1 MVQNIID
8 VRNLSKSFDISS
20 KEPGLKGT
28 IKHFFRRHTKSLK
41 VIKNI
46 SFEIKE
52 GEIVGFLGANGAGK
66 TTILKMLCGLIYPSE
81 GSISVSGYLP
91 YRRKENFLKNI
102 TLIMGQKQQLIWD
115 LPPIESFY
123 LNASINDL
131 DKIEAKKRI
140 KKLSEMLEIDEELF
154 IPVRE
159 LSLGQR
165 MKSELLAAL
174 IHEPNILFLDEPT
187 LGLDINAQ
195 RNLRKFLQK
204 YNKETSATICL
215 TSHYMKD
222 ITSLCKRV
230 ICVHEGSI
238 SYDGKLDLLLKKL
251 SPVKEILIVCRS
263 EEDAIKL
270 ENSGFIVKNKNKNEI
285 TIKIENKKKID
296 ELKGSLVLL
305 PPSLSKGSYLK
316 NFKNIQ
322 TAFAS
327 GWMSIR
333 ALRKRSGYDKGFAI
347 SDHADW
353 DGILEVVK
361 KSEAKNVFFH
371 HGDSE
376 SISKYLKE
384 KESINVLFFE
394 E

>member
-1 MVQNIID
+1 MSKNIIK
-8 VRNLSKSFDISS
+8 VRNLSKSFDIAS
-20 KEPGLKGT
+20 KEPGIKGT
-28 IKHFFRRHTKSLK
+28 IKHFFRRKTKNLK

-46 SFEIKE
+46 NFDIKE

-123 LNASINDL
+123 LNASIYDL
-131 DKIEAKKRI
+131 DKLEAKRRI
-140 KKLSEMLEIDEELF
+140 KKLSDMLEIEDDLF
-154 IPVRE
+154 IPVRK

-195 RNLRKFLQK
+195 RNLRKFLSK
-204 YNKETSATICL
+204 YNKETNATICL

-230 ICVHEGSI
+230 ICVHNGSI
-238 SYDGKLDLLLKKL
+238 SYDGKLELLLKKL
-251 SPVKEILIVCRS
+251 SPVKEILIVCSS
-263 EEDAIKL
+263 EKDAMKL
-270 ENSGFIVKNKNKNEI
+270 EKAGFTIKNKSKNEI
-285 TIKIENKKKID
+285 TIKVQNNSITSSLRTILNNFDIEDLYINEPPID
-296 ELKGSLVLL
+296 EIIGK
-305 PPSLSKGSYLK
+305 
-316 NFKNIQ
+316 
-322 TAFAS
+322 
-327 GWMSIR
+327 
-333 ALRKRSGYDKGFAI
+333 
-347 SDHADW
+347 
-353 DGILEVVK
+353 IL
-361 KSEAKNVFFH
+361 
-371 HGDSE
+371 
-376 SISKYLKE
+376 ISKDYE
-384 KESINVLFFE
+384 I
-394 E
+394 

>member
-1 MVQNIID
+1 MVKNIIE
-8 VRNLSKSFDISS
+8 VKTLSKSFEVTS

-28 IKHFFRRHTKSLK
+28 IKHFFRRQTKSLK
-41 VIKNI
+41 VVKDI

-66 TTILKMLCGLIYPSE
+66 TTILKILCGLIYPSE
-81 GSISVSGYLP
+81 GSVLVSGYIP
-91 YRRKENFLKNI
+91 FKRKENFLKNI
-102 TLIMGQKQQLIWD
+102 TLVMGQKQQLIWD

-123 LNASINDL
+123 LNASIYDL
-131 DKIEAKKRI
+131 NKFEARRRI
-140 KKLSEMLEIDEELF
+140 KKLSDMLEIDDELF
-154 IPVRE
+154 IPVRK

-204 YNKETSATICL
+204 YNKETNATICL

-251 SPVKEILIVCRS
+251 SPIKEILIVCSS
-263 EEDAIKL
+263 EEDVAQL
-270 ENSGFIVKNKNKNEI
+270 ENAGFSVKNKTKNEI
-285 TIKIENKKKID
+285 TIEVKNNSITSSLKKILNNFDIEDLYINEPPID
-296 ELKGSLVLL
+296 EIIGKILIK
-305 PPSLSKGSYLK
+305 K
-316 NFKNIQ
+316 NN
-322 TAFAS
+322 
-327 GWMSIR
+327 
-333 ALRKRSGYDKGFAI
+333 
-347 SDHADW
+347 
-353 DGILEVVK
+353 
-361 KSEAKNVFFH
+361 AK
-371 HGDSE
+371 
-376 SISKYLKE
+376 
-384 KESINVLFFE
+384 
-394 E
+394 

>member
-1 MVQNIID
+1 MAKNIIY
-8 VRNLSKSFDISS
+8 VKNLSKSFNVSS

-28 IKHFFRRHTKSLK
+28 IKHFFKRETKSLK

-123 LNASINDL
+123 LNASIYDI
-131 DKIEAKKRI
+131 DKFEAKKRI
-140 KKLSEMLEIDEELF
+140 KKLSDMLEIEDDLF
-154 IPVRE
+154 KPVRK

-165 MKSELLAAL
+165 MKSEILASL

-195 RNLRKFLQK
+195 RNLRNFLQK
-204 YNKETSATICL
+204 YNEETNATICL
-215 TSHYMKD
+215 TSHYMQD

-230 ICVHEGSI
+230 ICVHNGSI
-238 SYDGKLDLLLKKL
+238 SYDGKLNLLLKKL
-251 SPVKEILIVCRS
+251 SPLKEILIVCRT
-263 EEDAIKL
+263 EEDVIKL
-270 ENSGFIVKNKNKNEI
+270 ENSGFSVKNKTKNEI
-285 TIKIENKKKID
+285 TIKVTNNSITSSLKTILNNFEIEDLYINEPPID
-296 ELKGSLVLL
+296 EIIGRVLI
-305 PPSLSKGSYLK
+305 KK
-316 NFKNIQ
+316 D
-322 TAFAS
+322 
-327 GWMSIR
+327 
-333 ALRKRSGYDKGFAI
+333 YDI
-347 SDHADW
+347 
-353 DGILEVVK
+353 
-361 KSEAKNVFFH
+361 
-371 HGDSE
+371 
-376 SISKYLKE
+376 
-384 KESINVLFFE
+384 
-394 E
+394 

>member
-1 MVQNIID
+1 MVKNIIE
-8 VRNLSKSFDISS
+8 VKNLSKSFEIST
-20 KEPGLKGT
+20 KDPGLRGT
-28 IKHFFRRHTKSLK
+28 IKHFFKRQKNSLK
-41 VIKNI
+41 VIKDI

-52 GEIVGFLGANGAGK
+52 GEMVGFLGANGAGK

-81 GSISVSGYLP
+81 GSILVSGHLP
-91 YRRKENFLKNI
+91 FRRKENFLKNI

-123 LNASINDL
+123 LNASIYDI
-131 DKIEAKKRI
+131 DKFEAKRRI
-140 KKLSEMLEIDEELF
+140 KKLSDMLEIDEELF
-154 IPVRE
+154 IPVRK

-204 YNKETSATICL
+204 YNKETNATICL

-230 ICVHEGSI
+230 ICVHNGSI

-263 EEDAIKL
+263 EEDAIQL
-270 ENSGFIVKNKNKNEI
+270 EKSGFSIKNKTNNEVVIKVENNSI
-285 TIKIENKKKID
+285 TSSLKTILNNFEIDDLYINEPPID
-296 ELKGSLVLL
+296 EIIGKIL
-305 PPSLSKGSYLK
+305 
-316 NFKNIQ
+316 IQ
-322 TAFAS
+322 N
-327 GWMSIR
+327 
-333 ALRKRSGYDKGFAI
+333 D
-347 SDHADW
+347 
-353 DGILEVVK
+353 
-361 KSEAKNVFFH
+361 NV
-371 HGDSE
+371 
-376 SISKYLKE
+376 I
-384 KESINVLFFE
+384 
-394 E
+394 

>member
-1 MVQNIID
+1 MVKNIIK
-8 VRNLSKSFDISS
+8 VENLSKNFDVSS

-28 IKHFFRRHTKSLK
+28 IKHFFKRETKSLK
-41 VIKNI
+41 VIKDI

-66 TTILKMLCGLIYPSE
+66 TTILKMLCGLIYPSG
-81 GSISVSGYLP
+81 GSILVSDNSP
-91 YRRKENFLKNI
+91 FRRKEKFLKKI

-123 LNASINDL
+123 LNASIYDV
-131 DKIEAKKRI
+131 DKFEAKRRI
-140 KKLSEMLEIDEELF
+140 KKLSDMLEIDHELY
-154 IPVRE
+154 IPVRK

-204 YNKETSATICL
+204 YNKETNATICL

-230 ICVHEGSI
+230 ICVHSGAI

-251 SPVKEILIVCRS
+251 SPVKEILIVCSS

-270 ENSGFIVKNKNKNEI
+270 ENYGFDVKNKIKNEI
-285 TIKIENKKKID
+285 TIRVDNDSITSSLKTVLNNFDIEDLYINEPPVDEIIGKILIKKN
-296 ELKGSLVLL
+296 L
-305 PPSLSKGSYLK
+305 
-316 NFKNIQ
+316 
-322 TAFAS
+322 
-327 GWMSIR
+327 
-333 ALRKRSGYDKGFAI
+333 
-347 SDHADW
+347 
-353 DGILEVVK
+353 
-361 KSEAKNVFFH
+361 
-371 HGDSE
+371 
-376 SISKYLKE
+376 
-384 KESINVLFFE
+384 
-394 E
+394 